1 MGFEPGLFVRPPLRL
16 AWIERLSSYRSVS
29 LSRCF
34 SRATQHDWRCELGL
48 PRWVGRAIGLDVH
61 REFCEVAICED
72 GKVRSA
78 GRAPA
83 TPEGV
88 RALAESLVPADR
100 VALEVTGSCWEVAR
114 ILEPHVN
121 RVVVVSPDD
130 TGITSARAKTDKLDA
145 RALATLLWK
154 GELEA
159 VWMPDERCRIL
170 RRRLARRQ
178 QLVWSRSRAKN
189 EIHACLQRRLQP
201 RPPCSDLFGVKGR
214 AWLASLE
221 LPPEERESVDAGMR
235 HVEFLDAEIVHVEK
249 LIAQQALSWP
259 EIRRLMTVPGVNL
272 ICAASFIAA
281 VGDPNRFMTSRKLV
295 AYLGLDPRVKQ
306 SGEGPARSGRISK
319 RGSPAARWALVEAAW
334 TAVLQ
339 PGPLHAFYVRTKNRR
354 GHGKAI
360 VATARKL
367 AVLFWCMLTRSEDY
381 AHQQPSLTRKKLR
394 RLEITAGAPKY
405 TRRAAGIWS
414 TNDLMRTAELE
425 LAQQAETSY
434 QRLVQDQQAGAPARK
449 AGASVTL
456 ERA

>member
-1 MGFEPGLFVRPPLRL
+1 VP
-16 AWIERLSSYRSVS
+16 
-29 LSRCF
+29 
-34 SRATQHDWRCELGL
+34 L

-72 GKVRSA
+72 GEVRSA
-78 GRAPA
+78 GRVPA
-83 TPEGV
+83 TPDGITT
-88 RALAESLVPADR
+88 LAQSLLASDR

-145 RALATLLWK
+145 RALASLLWR

-159 VWMPDERCRIL
+159 VWMPDERCQIL
-170 RRRLARRQ
+170 RRRLARRE
-178 QLVWSRSRAKN
+178 QLMRARTRSKN
-189 EIHACLQRRLQP
+189 EIHAVLQRRLQAK
-201 RPPCSDLFGVKGR
+201 PPCSDLFGVKGR
-214 AWLASLE
+214 QWLCSLE
-221 LPPEERESVDAGMR
+221 LPLEERESVDAGIR
-235 HVEFLDAEIVHVEK
+235 HIEFLDTELAAVER
-249 LIAQQALSWP
+249 LIAQQALSGP

-281 VGDPNRFMTSRKLV
+281 VGDANRFLTSRKLV
-295 AYLGLDPRVKQ
+295 AYLGLDPRVRQ
-306 SGEGPARSGRISK
+306 SGEAPARTGRISK
-319 RGSPAARWALVEAAW
+319 RGSPSARWALVEAAW

-339 PGPLHAFYVRTKNRR
+339 PGPLHAFYERTKQRR
-354 GHGKAI
+354 GHGKAV

-367 AVLFWCMLTRSEDY
+367 AVLFWCMLTRSQDY

-414 TNDLMRTAELE
+414 TNDLMRTAERQ
-425 LAQQAETSY
+425 LARQAETSY
-434 QRLVQDQQAGAPARK
+434 KRMVQDQQAGAPAK
-449 AGASVTL
+449 KVGASATP